1 MLTWSFPRVPSKTRV
16 TTHSHN
22 SQELKNLLTS
32 NYYSVL
38 YYNSEIWHIP
48 SLSPNLKQKLLSASA
63 SALKSISKI
72 FTSDISFERLHTINQ
87 RGTPEQML
95 KYKLSLQ
102 IYKLYNSEKMTEDW
116 IDLNNQQNFNAR
128 VNKLL
133 VSNNSNYKIGKNLLV
148 NRFTT
153 LNNQIELN
161 WLNLSFDSYKIKCK
175 TLYL

>member
-1 MLTWSFPRVPSKTRV
+1 
-16 TTHSHN
+16 
-22 SQELKNLLTS
+22 
-32 NYYSVL
+32 
-38 YYNSEIWHIP
+38 
-48 SLSPNLKQKLLSASA
+48 
-63 SALKSISKI
+63 
-72 FTSDISFERLHTINQ
+72 
-87 RGTPEQML
+87 ML
-95 KYKLSLQ
+95 KHKLSLQ